1 MATETKEIRILSIDA
16 IRDEMGGWQWN
27 QAYTTGREFPEELL
41 EASNRKILAW
51 MRDHGPL
58 SEASK
63 GKIKVEEYGE
73 FGLEFQVKSTC
84 EPIFAIK
91 VMEEIF

>member
-1 MATETKEIRILSIDA
+1 MKTVSKVISIDA
-16 IRDEMGGWQWN
+16 WRDEMGGWTWN
-27 QAYTTGREFPEELL
+27 DAHYTGIDFPEELL

-63 GKIKVEEYGE
+63 GKIAIVEYGE
-73 FGLEFQVKSTC
+73 RDLEFQIRTTG
-84 EPIFAIK
+84 EPIFAIQT
-91 VMEEIF
+91 EPEF

>member
-1 MATETKEIRILSIDA
+1 MATTNKVIRVLSIDA

-27 QAYTTGREFPEELL
+27 CAYTTGLEFPEELL

-58 SEASK
+58 SNASK
-63 GKIKVEEYGE
+63 GKIKVEEYGDH
-73 FGLEFQVKSTC
+73 GLEFQVKSTS
-84 EPIFAIK
+84 EPIFAIE
-91 VMEEIF
+91 VMEEIS